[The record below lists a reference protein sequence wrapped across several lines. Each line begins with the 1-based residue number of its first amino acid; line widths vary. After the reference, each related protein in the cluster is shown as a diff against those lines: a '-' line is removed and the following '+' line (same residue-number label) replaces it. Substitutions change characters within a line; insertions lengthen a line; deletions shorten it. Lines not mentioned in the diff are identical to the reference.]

1 MSKIVCDV
9 CGTSYP
15 EASSNCPICGS
26 MHAVGRSSSGSTGA
40 DNKTSSTYTA
50 VRGGRFSTANVQRR
64 NKASNVPT
72 KKVTTTKSAKTGS
85 TAKTTKATQPAKH
98 VQPAK
103 PVNSS
108 KRTKQTTANKKVK
121 RENDKVTT
129 GLTITAV
136 ILVLLIIAVVV
147 YIGLRFFGS
156 GLFGDMGNKK
166 PGTSQ
171 TPQDSQNPQVQLPQQ
186 TQGQQNPEFVEI
198 PCASLSLDVDS
209 MVLDE
214 IGTSRMLYATP
225 SPADTTSPITYTSSN
240 EDVVIVS
247 ADGKVTAVGPG
258 EAEITVSCGAFSKVC
273 YVACTAV
280 SSDETTEATEETQ
293 ADEQFMLNRSDITF
307 SKHGESWL
315 LYSGNI
321 AKNQITW
328 TTDDA
333 SVASIEGGKVVA
345 EGSGTTTVYGEYA
358 GQKVSCIIRCNFS
371 SGNQGVSG
379 NGGGITEDG

>member
-40 DNKTSSTYTA
+40 DNKAGSTYTP
-50 VRGGRFSTANVQRR
+50 VKGGRFSTANVQRR

-72 KKVTTTKSAKTGS
+72 KKVTTAKNTKTGS
-85 TAKTTKATQPAKH
+85 AAKTTKAAQPAKR
-98 VQPAK
+98 VQPAQ
-103 PVNSS
+103 PVKYS
-108 KRTKQTTANKKVK
+108 KNTKQTTANKKVK
-121 RENDKVTT
+121 KENDKVTT
-129 GLTITAV
+129 GLTITAI
-136 ILVLLIIAVVV
+136 ILVFLIIAVMV

-156 GLFGDMGNKK
+156 GLFGDGGNEK

-171 TPQDSQNPQVQLPQQ
+171 NQQPPQAQLPQE
-186 TQGQQNPEFVEI
+186 TQEQQNPEFVEI

-214 IGTSRMLYATP
+214 IGSSRMLYATP

-280 SSDETTEATEETQ
+280 SSDETTEATEETK
-293 ADEQFMLNRSDITF
+293 AEEQFMLNRSDITF
-307 SKHGESWL
+307 SKPGESWL

-333 SVASIEGGKVVA
+333 SIASIEGGKVVA

-371 SGNQGVSG
+371 SNNQGVSG